1 MYDVIVIGGGPAG
14 YEAALVA
21 SQYGASVSLID
32 SDGIGGACVL
42 FDCVPSKTFI
52 ASTGVRTDMRRAGDL
67 GIELEGATVALP
79 QVHSRVKSLAR
90 AQSSDIR
97 TKLEAAGV
105 KLYSGRGEL
114 IDSQP
119 GMAAHKVR
127 ANLHTGEEKVF
138 DADVVLI
145 ATGASPRILPGA
157 EPDGERILTWR
168 QLYDLDTLPEELVV
182 VGSGVTGAEF
192 VSAYPEVGVHVPLVS
207 SRDRVLPHEDED
219 AALVLEDVLAERG
232 VTLVKHARADAVE
245 RTENGVRVLLA
256 DDEQLVRSGFRL
268 LLDTEDDITVVG
280 EATTGTDAVAKA
292 YALRPDVVL
301 MDIRMPN
308 LDGIEA
314 TREITTAGL
323 GNVRILIL
331 TTYDTDA
338 YVFEGLQA
346 GASGFLLKDAG
357 PAELLHAIRVI
368 AAGDALL
375 APRITRRL
383 IGRFATRQAA
393 DRAGEDRLSVLT
405 EREREVLALVG
416 EGLSNQEIG
425 AALFLSPA
433 TARTHVSHAMAKLGA
448 RDRAQLVVIAYR
460 SGLVTP

>member
-1 MYDVIVIGGGPAG
+1 M
-14 YEAALVA
+14 
-21 SQYGASVSLID
+21 
-32 SDGIGGACVL
+32 
-42 FDCVPSKTFI
+42 
-52 ASTGVRTDMRRAGDL
+52 
-67 GIELEGATVALP
+67 
-79 QVHSRVKSLAR
+79 
-90 AQSSDIR
+90 
-97 TKLEAAGV
+97 
-105 KLYSGRGEL
+105 
-114 IDSQP
+114 
-119 GMAAHKVR
+119 
-127 ANLHTGEEKVF
+127 TGEE
-138 DADVVLI
+138 
-145 ATGASPRILPGA
+145 ATPG
-157 EPDGERILTWR
+157 GTI
-168 QLYDLDTLPEELVV
+168 
-182 VGSGVTGAEF
+182 
-192 VSAYPEVGVHVPLVS
+192 
-207 SRDRVLPHEDED
+207 
-219 AALVLEDVLAERG
+219 
-232 VTLVKHARADAVE
+232 K
-245 RTENGVRVLLA
+245 VLLA

-357 PAELLHAIRVI
+357 LAELLHAIRVI

-383 IGRFATRQAA
+383 IGRFTTRQAA